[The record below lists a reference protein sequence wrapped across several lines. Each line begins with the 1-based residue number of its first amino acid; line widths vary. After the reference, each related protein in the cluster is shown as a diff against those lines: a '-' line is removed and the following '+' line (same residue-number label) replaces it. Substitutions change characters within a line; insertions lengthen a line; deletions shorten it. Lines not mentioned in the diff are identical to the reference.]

1 MAAETKTAGKTVIA
15 GQNPTVSTSDGR
27 NALPKNRKVSAD
39 SVRMVIY
46 SARPYR
52 GVDCFKRK

>member
-46 SARPYR
+46 SARP
-52 GVDCFKRK
+52 